1 MKLSIPVAAFS
12 LLIALMGAPEV
23 TAENRGKSSQQWN
36 LWSNQQAA
44 PRQQHRQGLA
54 HKMDLILDKLNKLE
68 RQLDCD
74 MQAFLDGDCD
84 DNPASAAASFCIS
97 QSRAVELGLEY
108 AIEAPTEWEG
118 GLGWAEVGDVKAT
131 ISPVHP
137 TILVSPIVAPI
148 PIAVLPNSVSVGAG
162 GDLGQGMDV
171 CVEIPIVLNREDT
184 ETLARLSRDLHTPRL
199 SFAESKFQRRAGRVL
214 SFADRRIPNDLS
226 GDEEEARFDRAD
238 AAVSSLLDEGWS
250 FPEVGSGGF
259 RAFKDAN
266 VTALLATLDVPVT
279 ARTLL
284 ETPEEI
290 FGALPDSITDL
301 SCASFGVDQTLRNE
315 RANLDRLCTELE
327 SLPDFERVRDGLEQL
342 ADFPSDVVEAV
353 ADLLEP
359 LLQDIPNAEDA
370 ADAKRRVCSRPIA
383 QRRGLSR
390 LCD

>member
-1 MKLSIPVAAFS
+1 
-12 LLIALMGAPEV
+12 
-23 TAENRGKSSQQWN
+23 
-36 LWSNQQAA
+36 
-44 PRQQHRQGLA
+44 
-54 HKMDLILDKLNKLE
+54 
-68 RQLDCD
+68 
-74 MQAFLDGDCD
+74 
-84 DNPASAAASFCIS
+84 
-97 QSRAVELGLEY
+97 
-108 AIEAPTEWEG
+108 
-118 GLGWAEVGDVKAT
+118 
-131 ISPVHP
+131 
-137 TILVSPIVAPI
+137 
-148 PIAVLPNSVSVGAG
+148 
-162 GDLGQGMDV
+162 
-171 CVEIPIVLNREDT
+171 
-184 ETLARLSRDLHTPRL
+184 
-199 SFAESKFQRRAGRVL
+199 
-214 SFADRRIPNDLS
+214 
-226 GDEEEARFDRAD
+226 
-238 AAVSSLLDEGWS
+238 
-250 FPEVGSGGF
+250 
-259 RAFKDAN
+259 
-266 VTALLATLDVPVT
+266 T